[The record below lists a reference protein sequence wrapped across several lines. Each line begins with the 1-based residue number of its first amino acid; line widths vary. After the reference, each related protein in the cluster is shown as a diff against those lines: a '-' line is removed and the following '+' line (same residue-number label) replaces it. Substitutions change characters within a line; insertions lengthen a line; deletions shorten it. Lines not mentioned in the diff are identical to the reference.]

1 MQWDFRAPDLARY
14 PCLKLAYES
23 LYTGGNALA
32 IYNASNE
39 IAVER
44 FLNGSIN
51 YLDIP
56 RIIDWC
62 LSNDTNSVATS
73 VEALIE
79 IDALT
84 RKLANAFKSSSV

>member
-1 MQWDFRAPDLARY
+1 MQWDFKNPDLARY

-23 LYTGGNALA
+23 LNTGGNALA

-56 RIIDWC
+56 RIIEWC
-62 LSNDTNSVATS
+62 LSNDNNSVATS

-79 IDALT
+79 IDAQT
-84 RKLANAFKSSSV
+84 RVLANTFKSSSV